1 MAASPIPSASSAITP
16 RRPDAQIVRDLLK
29 LQKATQ
35 RINSTLDIDVLMDKV
50 VHEVAAMFGCL
61 EASVWLADHG
71 RGEMVLAGVRGCTI
85 HKKGHR
91 FKFGEEGMVGWVAA
105 HGRTRYAPDVTLD
118 EYYVRCEQDTRS
130 EIVIPLRAPD
140 GQGRGDH
147 GRGDQGRGDQGRGQM
162 IGAFVAGHP
171 ELDGFTAWQ
180 RQLLEGL
187 ADQIAIAVDNAR
199 RFRREQSVNEA
210 VAREAAEARIVQEA
224 LLPKASPFAPG
235 FSVQGRSLPAGAVG
249 GDWYDF
255 IPLSDGKW
263 GIVLADVS
271 GKGMAAA
278 LLMSATRAAL
288 RSMADTCS
296 GPGFVLQKLN
306 RLLVN
311 DIPAGRFIT
320 MIYGIFDPAA
330 RKVTFANAGH
340 PWPIHANGAEAHALP
355 TERGLPLGISESS
368 YSEVDVELTPGSR
381 LLFYSDGISEAEGPA
396 GEEYG
401 QERIFGQL
409 DVKDICADT
418 FLEDIKRFAA
428 GHAQHDDATVILIR
442 AE

>member
-1 MAASPIPSASSAITP
+1 MAASPTPSPSALPI

-35 RINSTLDIDVLMDKV
+35 KISSTLDIDLLMDKI
-50 VHEVAAMFGCL
+50 VHEVAESFGCL
-61 EASVWLADHG
+61 EASVWLADHP
-71 RGEMVLAGVRGCTI
+71 RGEMVLAGVRGCTV

-91 FKFGEEGMVGWVAA
+91 FKIGRDGMVGWVAA
-105 HGRTRYAPDVTLD
+105 HGRTRYAPDVNQD
-118 EYYVRCEQDTRS
+118 EFYARCEDGTRS
-130 EIVIPLRAPD
+130 EIVVPLRAP
-140 GQGRGDH
+140 GEQGRGEI
-147 GRGDQGRGDQGRGQM
+147 

-171 ELDGFTAWQ
+171 ELDGFTGWQ

-187 ADQIAIAVDNAR
+187 AEHIAIAVDNAR
-199 RFRREQSVNEA
+199 RFRREQTVNETI
-210 VAREAAEARIVQEA
+210 VREAAEARIVQEA
-224 LLPKASPFAPG
+224 LLPKTSPFAPG

-288 RSMADTCS
+288 RSMADTCF
-296 GPGFVLQKLN
+296 GPGGVLQKLN
-306 RLLVN
+306 RLLIN
-311 DIPAGRFIT
+311 DIPAGRYIT
-320 MIYGIFDPAA
+320 MIFGIFDPAA
-330 RKVTFANAGH
+330 RKLTFANAGH
-340 PWPIHANGAEAHALP
+340 PWPVFASANGSGTQALP
-355 TERGLPLGISESS
+355 TERGLPLGINESF

-381 LLFYSDGISEAEGPA
+381 LLFYSDGISEAEDPR

-401 QERIFGQL
+401 TRRILEQL
-409 DVKDICADT
+409 DRSNICADS
-418 FLEDIKRFAA
+418 FLEDIKRFA
-428 GHAQHDDATVILIR
+428 GGRAQHDDATVILIR
-442 AE
+442 AQ

>member
-1 MAASPIPSASSAITP
+1 MAASPSPSALPA

-35 RINSTLDIDVLMDKV
+35 RISSTLDLDVLIERV
-50 VHEVAAMFGCL
+50 VHEVVATFGCL
-61 EASVWLADHG
+61 EASVWLADHA
-71 RGEMVLAGVRGCTI
+71 RGDMVLAGVRGCTI

-91 FKFGEEGMVGWVAA
+91 FKIGEEGMVGWVAA
-105 HGRTRYAPDVTLD
+105 HGRTRYAPDVLLD
-118 EYYVRCEQDTRS
+118 EYYVRCENETRS
-130 EIVIPLRAPD
+130 EIVVPMRAS
-140 GQGRGDH
+140 GEQGRG
-147 GRGDQGRGDQGRGQM
+147 RV

-171 ELDGFTAWQ
+171 EVDGFNGWQ
-180 RQLLEGL
+180 RELLEGL
-187 ADQIAIAVDNAR
+187 AEHVAIAVDNAS
-199 RFRREQSVNEA
+199 RFRHEQSVNEA
-210 VAREAAEARIVQEA
+210 IVREAAEARIVQEA

-288 RSMADTCS
+288 RSMADTCF
-296 GPGFVLQKLN
+296 GPGGVLQKLN
-306 RLLVN
+306 RLLIN
-311 DIPAGRFIT
+311 DIPAGRYIT
-320 MIYGIFDPAA
+320 MIFGIFDPAA
-330 RKVTFANAGH
+330 RKLTFANAGH
-340 PWPIHANGAEAHALP
+340 PWPVLASANGSGTKSLP
-355 TERGLPLGISESS
+355 TERGLPLGINESF

-381 LLFYSDGISEAEGPA
+381 LLFYSDGISEAENPA
-396 GEEYG
+396 GDEYG
-401 QERIFGQL
+401 PERILDQL
-409 DVKDICADT
+409 DRSEICADT
-418 FLEDIKRFAA
+418 LLDDIKRFAA
-428 GHAQHDDATVILIR
+428 GRAQHDDATVILIR